1 MSSPAAEA
9 VKLRQYADSVRL
21 LDSPFRHLPGLYEC
35 DSPAPHL
42 AFEWRESASS
52 TLLLCQP
59 APGEGGS
66 ELFVRRDLR
75 SGRLAGLEEREAQ
88 SPHPQSMQRMYN
100 RPGGGAGAG
109 VSEPS
114 VGSVPFR
121 PDEAAPEPAATAG
134 TASDDSWSVLPTDS
148 SQFLIQPPG
157 LDLSL
162 DLSLQGE
169 DSLPGS
175 GFERQV
181 SSGAVAVAEALAELP
196 DSVPSVRSRHTSAA
210 DQRAAS
216 MLHVSTSTP
225 DGRLPMASASGAGGS
240 SRLSQLRQMADSA
253 HQPKFEWA
261 VAIDSSQPVAN
272 MSALVPDPAHTW
284 SFTLDP
290 FQQHAVCH
298 LEQHH
303 DIFVAAHTSA
313 GKTVVAEYAIAQSLR
328 RQTRVIYTSP
338 IKALSNQKFHDFRKC
353 FTTENV
359 GLITGDVQVNQNAS
373 CLIMTTEILRS
384 MLYGG
389 SDILRELEWVIFD
402 EVHYVNDAERGV
414 VWEEVLILL
423 PKHVAIIL
431 LSATVPNTEQFAN
444 WVGSIKRRNIYVI
457 STSKRPVPLEH
468 YLYTGNSSAT
478 SKELFLFIDSR
489 SKFQRTGGYEAAVL
503 AKKQRESS
511 GGAGGGGAKWGA
523 WPSGHL
529 DPKTE
534 RNVWLS
540 VISMLKERQGMPA
553 VVFMFSRQRIDTMV
567 QSLTALQKLDL
578 NTAVEK
584 NRTYKFFRMA
594 VAKLRPEDREL
605 PQVEFFQRM
614 LAKGLGVHHGGVLPI
629 LKEVVELLFQKGLVK
644 LLFATETFA
653 MGVNMPAKT
662 VLFDTVV
669 KHDGRQRRPLLP
681 GEYTQMAGR
690 AGRRG
695 LDATGTVIVVCK
707 SEVPDAGT
715 LEHMALGK
723 ATKLESKFRVTYAMI
738 LNLLRGRALRV
749 EEVLRRSFSEDSSQ
763 AMAGDRQRQL
773 VQLEADI
780 AEAGLPSCRVCGGPA
795 MDAYLAGL
803 LEHQRL
809 REQATK
815 EILTC
820 FRPRPGQL
828 IVMRPWPGEPG
839 TRRVGV
845 LLQLDGNRMRLLTL
859 GPLPS
864 SPPPPTAQSATATS
878 FAPLAA
884 VCQTEFAQPAAQPQP
899 VLLDLPAADWLDGV
913 GQQTAN
919 SLRGEASVRAVLDD
933 FKRREL
939 PRFADSPPGQTVS
952 QVAQELADLLRS
964 RYAAAAPSP
973 LLDPVDGMGLKKI
986 DQTQLFARLAECR
999 RSLLANEC
1007 LACPGFSAHFS
1018 QALRRQLLIWQRN
1031 HLMHQLSDDSLLYLA
1046 EYKQRLQVLRK
1057 MEFVSQNDQV
1067 RLKGQAACELSSQ
1080 CVLIT
1085 ELMFQNAFDQ
1095 LEPAHLASLFS
1106 CFVCEARLQQAKPPP
1121 PPSTSNSA
1129 ASARQDGRVGGGGR
1143 DPVTDMLLE
1152 LPEPLREALDRVI
1165 DTANSAQALQC
1176 EFQLGLVPDLD
1187 PDSVRPALMRVVY
1200 EWARGTSFREIAGL
1214 TDQQEGIIV
1223 RCIQRLDE
1231 LLKDARNAARVIGAN
1246 QLSEKFE
1253 TASQLIKRDIVFAAS
1268 LYLDDSV
1275 DSHILRDD

>member
-1 MSSPAAEA
+1 
-9 VKLRQYADSVRL
+9 
-21 LDSPFRHLPGLYEC
+21 
-35 DSPAPHL
+35 
-42 AFEWRESASS
+42 
-52 TLLLCQP
+52 
-59 APGEGGS
+59 
-66 ELFVRRDLR
+66 
-75 SGRLAGLEEREAQ
+75 
-88 SPHPQSMQRMYN
+88 
-100 RPGGGAGAG
+100 
-109 VSEPS
+109 
-114 VGSVPFR
+114 
-121 PDEAAPEPAATAG
+121 
-134 TASDDSWSVLPTDS
+134 
-148 SQFLIQPPG
+148 
-157 LDLSL
+157 
-162 DLSLQGE
+162 
-169 DSLPGS
+169 
-175 GFERQV
+175 
-181 SSGAVAVAEALAELP
+181 
-196 DSVPSVRSRHTSAA
+196 
-210 DQRAAS
+210 
-216 MLHVSTSTP
+216 
-225 DGRLPMASASGAGGS
+225 
-240 SRLSQLRQMADSA
+240 
-253 HQPKFEWA
+253 
-261 VAIDSSQPVAN
+261 
-272 MSALVPDPAHTW
+272 
-284 SFTLDP
+284 
-290 FQQHAVCH
+290 
-298 LEQHH
+298 
-303 DIFVAAHTSA
+303 
-313 GKTVVAEYAIAQSLR
+313 
-328 RQTRVIYTSP
+328 
-338 IKALSNQKFHDFRKC
+338 
-353 FTTENV
+353 
-359 GLITGDVQVNQNAS
+359 
-373 CLIMTTEILRS
+373 MTTEILRS

-780 AEAGLPSCRVCGGPA
+780 AEAGLPSCRACGGPA

-1129 ASARQDGRVGGGGR
+1129 ASARQDGRGGGGGR